1 MSAFSNY
8 ISNYSIPPPKPSHN
22 GGLYTGEPFQPNAP
36 WGNVPVV
43 PDAGYMIHYNLRS
56 ANPPLE
62 ALYQYPGGIRPGN
75 NAQTM
80 PGIIKHNEKAN
91 IYAIDLPCYAKHK
104 SCTCPK
110 CKFSK
115 YHYY

>member
-1 MSAFSNY
+1 MSLFAEYNST
-8 ISNYSIPPPKPSHN
+8 YSIPPPKPDLN
-22 GGLYTGEPFQPNAP
+22 GGLYTGEPFKKDAP
-36 WGNVPVV
+36 WGNFPAV

-75 NAQTM
+75 NSQTM
-80 PGIIKHNEKAN
+80 PGIVKYNETYN
-91 IYAIDLPCYAKHK
+91 LYAIDLPCYARNKPCN
-104 SCTCPK
+104 CTR

-115 YHYY
+115 YAHL